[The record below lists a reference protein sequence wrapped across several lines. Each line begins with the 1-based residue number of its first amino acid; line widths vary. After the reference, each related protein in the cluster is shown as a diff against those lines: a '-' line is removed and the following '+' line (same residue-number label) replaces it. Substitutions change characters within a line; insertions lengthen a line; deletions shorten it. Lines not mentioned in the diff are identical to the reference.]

1 MAADGGGERRRRALT
16 MAALLRER
24 EAASGAR
31 LIWAGWAGGTTSPQC
46 APWWRGGPEGAV
58 SDAPS
63 HNPHP
68 TTHLPRR
75 AAPSAAHAGSRPASS
90 PPFPHGPMSSVCL
103 SSRLGPSQ
111 VTPYPGWD
119 PSIQAGTLPPFPSP
133 PPLAPHPR
141 WDPFIKAGT
150 SPSPPCAPSWDLST
164 CTLPKMGPA
173 HIPPTNHTGYTPHLL
188 PV

>member
-90 PPFPHGPMSSVCL
+90 PPFPHGPTSSVCL
-103 SSRLGPSQ
+103 SSRLEPSQ

-119 PSIQAGTLPPFPSP
+119 PSTVSFSTPTASSSTLGS
-133 PPLAPHPR
+133 LHQ
-141 WDPFIKAGT
+141 
-150 SPSPPCAPSWDLST
+150 SWDIPISSL
-164 CTLPKMGPA
+164 CPKLGSLHM
-173 HIPPTNHTGYTPHLL
+173 HPTQNGASPHS
-188 PV
+188 PY